1 MVCVFISFSVL
12 FTWRMGWSTGRG
24 FGPASALELW
34 LRDWASFGSD
44 KPLNSGPLAAEQSTR
59 RCCFVWPWLD
69 RHFIIFFQN
78 QRVHSMQSRGCV
90 SRRICVAALFSSGYL
105 FVWARRAPNGVMFV
119 VSTSRLLNCEWQDV
133 SIRGLEL
140 DFNSSSGGIIQRN
153 VIYSLLVSL
162 THDLI
167 HLTRLPW
174 RPLKGNKKWVR

>member
-44 KPLNSGPLAAEQSTR
+44 KPLNSGPLAAEQSTQ
-59 RCCFVWPWLD
+59 RCLSSGLD
-69 RHFIIFFQN
+69 STVTLSSFSKN
-78 QRVHSMQSRGCV
+78 QWVHSMQSRGSI
-90 SRRICVAALFSSGYL
+90 SRRICVAVLFSSGYL
-105 FVWARRAPNGVMFV
+105 FVWARQAPLGVMFV
-119 VSTSRLLNCEWQDV
+119 LSTSCLLNCEWQDV

-174 RPLKGNKKWVR
+174 WPLKGNKKWVR